1 LAKQAAALRRLVQGG
16 RTVLAPGVFS
26 PFVAQMAVSLGFK
39 AVYFSGAGFSN
50 LLGLPD
56 LGVVTLSEVSGAV
69 GGITAVVDVP
79 VIVDADTGFGEAVNV
94 ARTVQQ
100 LKATGAAALQIE
112 DQVQPKKCGHLE
124 GKELV
129 GTEEMLKKM
138 VTAREASSGD
148 ILVVART
155 DARAV
160 EGLDRAVERAR
171 SYSRAGADIIFPE
184 ALESREEF
192 VEFRSKVGI
201 PLLANMTEFGKT
213 PYLSAGDFEEMGYN
227 IVIFPVTAFRAA
239 MLGAW
244 RALEGLKVKGTQREF
259 LGSLMTRKEVYRL
272 IRYDEY
278 ERMDRKAGTK
288 ARKYRPRRA

>member
-1 LAKQAAALRRLVQGG
+1 MAKQAAALRRLVQGG